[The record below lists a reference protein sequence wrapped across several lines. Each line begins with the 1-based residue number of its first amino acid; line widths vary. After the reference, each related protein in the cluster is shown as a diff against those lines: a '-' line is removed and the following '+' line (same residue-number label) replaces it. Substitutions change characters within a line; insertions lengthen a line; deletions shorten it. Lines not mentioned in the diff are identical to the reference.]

1 MQRRVEDGT
10 KDSRH
15 IKQLKYYVRSRWLVG
30 VFRQEYVNAVVTF
43 SITHILENYFIKAI
57 EDFFPCLHNFITT
70 LGG

>member
-30 VFRQEYVNAVVTF
+30 VFRQEYVNTVVTF
-43 SITHILENYFIKAI
+43 SIDAYFRELFYKSNRGI
-57 EDFFPCLHNFITT
+57 FSVFT
-70 LGG
+70 